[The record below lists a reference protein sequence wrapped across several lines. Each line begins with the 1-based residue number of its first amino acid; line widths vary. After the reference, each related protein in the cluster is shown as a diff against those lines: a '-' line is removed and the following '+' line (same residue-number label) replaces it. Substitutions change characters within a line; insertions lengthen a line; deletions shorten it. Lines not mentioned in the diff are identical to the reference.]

1 MKYAITIGSYDGVHL
16 GHRSILDSLKRYSV
30 AHNTR
35 TAVIYFPIPPKLYLT
50 QSYINNL
57 ITTEKERKALITG
70 YGIDFAFSL
79 EFNENI
85 HMMHADDF
93 FNNFILKKYSLEFI
107 AVGRD
112 FSIGYNREGNH
123 EWLQKIC
130 KKNKIGCE
138 IVESVKY
145 NEHKISSS
153 LIRTFLHHS
162 RIKEANLC
170 LGENYSITGTVVRG
184 KGMGRKLGFPTANLS
199 VDKHKILPKGV
210 FAAKVLL
217 NNKIL
222 NAVVNIGTGPT
233 IRTRDEQTL
242 ITEVHILDFNEEI
255 YNSELKVLLIDKIR
269 QEIKFSSIETLIS
282 YIKSDINKAREIIS
296 VNISS

>member
-16 GHRSILDSLKRYSV
+16 GHRSILDSLKKYSV

-70 YGIDFAFSL
+70 YGIDFAFPL

-269 QEIKFSSIETLIS
+269 QEIKFSSTETLIS